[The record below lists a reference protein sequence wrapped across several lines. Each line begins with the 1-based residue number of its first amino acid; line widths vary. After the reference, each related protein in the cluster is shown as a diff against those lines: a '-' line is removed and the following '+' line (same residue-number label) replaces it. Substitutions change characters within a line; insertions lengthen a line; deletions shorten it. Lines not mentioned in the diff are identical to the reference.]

1 MSTWEYIY
9 LAVGTGI
16 LGIAITFVL
25 VLMCQ
30 YFNIN
35 MFDHL
40 WLIGV
45 PIALSLLSNVC
56 IIEMYHK
63 IKKKH

>member
-16 LGIAITFVL
+16 FGIAITFVL
-25 VLMCQ
+25 VLVCQ

-40 WLIGV
+40 WLIAV
-45 PIALSLLSNVC
+45 PIVLSLFSNVS
-56 IIEMYHK
+56 IIEVYHK